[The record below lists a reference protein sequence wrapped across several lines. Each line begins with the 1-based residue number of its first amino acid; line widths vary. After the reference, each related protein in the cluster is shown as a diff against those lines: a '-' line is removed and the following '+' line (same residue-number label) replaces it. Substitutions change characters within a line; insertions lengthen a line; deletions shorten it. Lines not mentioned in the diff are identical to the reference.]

1 MSVKKRKYWLRERG
15 KRGLEVGLLILL
27 ERALRHGQA
36 KWLVEVQRTI
46 SMDFVPW
53 ALISETQVLALS
65 SKLEDPRGEVCV
77 LIYGLWCGEDLRGV
91 VSACRAGVIHVA
103 AIISGYH

>member
-46 SMDFVPW
+46 SMDFVP
-53 ALISETQVLALS
+53 
-65 SKLEDPRGEVCV
+65 
-77 LIYGLWCGEDLRGV
+77 
-91 VSACRAGVIHVA
+91 
-103 AIISGYH
+103 